1 MGLEIWGF
9 WHAVVL
15 GRTTLHAVP
24 TDETACKDVKP
35 KEESVFG
42 CVLHRPEHENRS
54 LCSPVFSARGS
65 SKSRSIQLQVHCPCL
80 GLVDGSSSL
89 CATLNT
95 ARRAI
100 PELPSAF
107 IQLKAWKT
115 FHQKPRSADKTA
127 ASLINRREAK
137 AVMSWL

>member
-1 MGLEIWGF
+1 MLYQQTRQ
-9 WHAVVL
+9 HV
-15 GRTTLHAVP
+15 RTLNQKRNRCSDVCS
-24 TDETACKDVKP
+24 TALSMKTEAYVA
-35 KEESVFG
+35 
-42 CVLHRPEHENRS
+42 L
-54 LCSPVFSARGS
+54 FSQARGS